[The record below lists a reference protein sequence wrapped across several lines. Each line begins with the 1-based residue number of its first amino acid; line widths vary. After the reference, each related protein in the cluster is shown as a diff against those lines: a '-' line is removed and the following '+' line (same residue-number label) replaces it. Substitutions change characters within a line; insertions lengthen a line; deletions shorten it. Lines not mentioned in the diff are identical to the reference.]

1 MPILPADDALR
12 FLARASHTLTA
23 SLDYETTLRTL
34 ARLCVPDLADWCGV
48 DLVDGSGELRRL
60 AVTHV
65 DPEREHLGWELH
77 RRYPPARDAER
88 GSYAVLRTGRS
99 DVMSDIPDEL
109 LAQGARDAE
118 HLALLR
124 ELGLSSFLIAPIV
137 SRDRIAGAFILA
149 TSGSARRL
157 GPEDLPLAEEIG
169 RRAGLAIDN
178 ALTHQAER
186 QARARAEAA
195 AERSARLLEIT
206 SALSSAPD
214 PGAVATIVAE
224 RGLGI
229 IGARAGGVMAVEGD
243 ELVVLA
249 TVGYDHTVVEPYR
262 RLPLTAPVPVVDAV
276 RTAQPIFLD
285 TRADRSARYP
295 ALDEVSSRVG
305 SGALAAIPLI
315 AHGETLGAIALSFGS
330 ERPLSDEERA
340 FVLTLAAQ
348 CAQALDRAKAYAS
361 ERASQARLRRVVDS
375 SMLGIAFWDG
385 ERVTDCNDALL
396 AMLGYDRED
405 LARGALRHGRLTP
418 PEYAAADRRA
428 IEECAARG
436 TCTPYEKEF
445 FRKDGSRVPVLV
457 GGTVFETGGGL
468 FFVLDRTDQLRAE
481 EQVQAAQ
488 RMEAVGRLAGG
499 VAHEINNALQGVL
512 GFAAFVR
519 KGLPADSPLLA
530 DVEQIRMAGNRAA
543 DIAQQLLAFGRR
555 QVRRPV
561 NLDLATVVSEFTPML
576 RQALGPER
584 ELAVDFAAGHVGVHA
599 DRGQLE
605 QVLLNLA
612 LNARDAMPGGGRLT
626 VCIGHLAVR
635 PDTVV
640 RTLVGTLPPG
650 RYAMIEVQDTGV
662 GIEPQL
668 MASIFEPFFTTK
680 GPGRGT
686 GLGLAVVYGIVKQSN
701 GYVAVHSTPGDGAT
715 FRIYLP
721 EVAPGAPSGPEQQTR
736 PPSGNELV
744 LLVDDDPL
752 ILAVGSRILREGGY
766 RVVEASDGATALER
780 LAEASSDAASRVSLI
795 VTDVLMPGVSGR
807 ELGGRIEQR
816 YPSLPVVY
824 ISGHADDAAL
834 AVGSLPP
841 HAAFLAKPFAPDELL
856 STVRRLLDR
865 ARAPTAPDP
874 VPATS

>member
-1 MPILPADDALR
+1 
-12 FLARASHTLTA
+12 
-23 SLDYETTLRTL
+23 
-34 ARLCVPDLADWCGV
+34 
-48 DLVDGSGELRRL
+48 
-60 AVTHV
+60 
-65 DPEREHLGWELH
+65 
-77 RRYPPARDAER
+77 
-88 GSYAVLRTGRS
+88 
-99 DVMSDIPDEL
+99 
-109 LAQGARDAE
+109 
-118 HLALLR
+118 
-124 ELGLSSFLIAPIV
+124 
-137 SRDRIAGAFILA
+137 
-149 TSGSARRL
+149 
-157 GPEDLPLAEEIG
+157 
-169 RRAGLAIDN
+169 
-178 ALTHQAER
+178 
-186 QARARAEAA
+186 
-195 AERSARLLEIT
+195 
-206 SALSSAPD
+206 
-214 PGAVATIVAE
+214 
-224 RGLGI
+224 
-229 IGARAGGVMAVEGD
+229 
-243 ELVVLA
+243 
-249 TVGYDHTVVEPYR
+249 
-262 RLPLTAPVPVVDAV
+262 
-276 RTAQPIFLD
+276 
-285 TRADRSARYP
+285 
-295 ALDEVSSRVG
+295 
-305 SGALAAIPLI
+305 
-315 AHGETLGAIALSFGS
+315 
-330 ERPLSDEERA
+330 
-340 FVLTLAAQ
+340 
-348 CAQALDRAKAYAS
+348 
-361 ERASQARLRRVVDS
+361 
-375 SMLGIAFWDG
+375 
-385 ERVTDCNDALL
+385 
-396 AMLGYDRED
+396 
-405 LARGALRHGRLTP
+405 
-418 PEYAAADRRA
+418 
-428 IEECAARG
+428 
-436 TCTPYEKEF
+436 
-445 FRKDGSRVPVLV
+445 VPVLV